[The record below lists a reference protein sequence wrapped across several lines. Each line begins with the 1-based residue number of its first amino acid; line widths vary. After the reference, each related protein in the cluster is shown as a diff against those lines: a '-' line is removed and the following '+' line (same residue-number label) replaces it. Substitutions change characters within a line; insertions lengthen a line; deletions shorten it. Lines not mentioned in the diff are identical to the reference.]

1 MIIESH
7 LILTTLTQDT
17 EGVVLDQELTVN
29 YELKWLTSQV
39 SSVGRVFLVCW
50 AGSLELKVWPN
61 QQPLSLK
68 NWRDI
73 LC

>member
-50 AGSLELKVWPN
+50 VGSLELKVWPN